1 MLKMVKLLLV
11 VAAVVGGI
19 LAARQLS
26 MVDHGNR
33 NVVQLA
39 IRDEDF
45 SGSQR

>member
-26 MVDHGNR
+26 IVDHGKG
-33 NVVQLA
+33 NVVQVA

-45 SGSQR
+45 AGSQR